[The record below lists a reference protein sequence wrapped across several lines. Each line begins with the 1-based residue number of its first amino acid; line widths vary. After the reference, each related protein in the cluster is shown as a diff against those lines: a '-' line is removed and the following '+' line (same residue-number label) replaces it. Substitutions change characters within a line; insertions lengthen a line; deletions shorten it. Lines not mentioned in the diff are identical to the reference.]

1 MISQRS
7 SSFRLRQSDGLE
19 RERESVYFRWAVLA
33 LLRAGAAV
41 KVLTHKEVN
50 DKNVN
55 PTTKENMTLN
65 DYMIDIVNNGGW
77 DAHAKK
83 HQDRLLG
90 VVSRCAE
97 ELPREILRI
106 IVSFWALP
114 H

>member
-1 MISQRS
+1 M
-7 SSFRLRQSDGLE
+7 
-19 RERESVYFRWAVLA
+19 VLA

-41 KVLTHKEVN
+41 KVLTHKQVN
-50 DKNVN
+50 DKNAN
-55 PTTKENMTLN
+55 AMTKENMTLN

>member
-1 MISQRS
+1 MLVSHGANTEQVKRPHGETPLAHG
-7 SSFRLRQSDGLE
+7 LRTG
-19 RERESVYFRWAVLA
+19 RRWAVLA

-41 KVLTHKEVN
+41 KILKHKQVN
-50 DKNVN
+50 D
-55 PTTKENMTLN
+55 ENMALN

-90 VVSRCAE
+90 VASRCAE

-106 IVSFWALP
+106 IVTFWALP